1 MAKIKKIKLGTT
13 TYDLCDADAVHTVK
27 QDGVTGATVNRFGT
41 CTTGAGTAAKT
52 VSITT
57 GTFGLETGAKVTVKF
72 SNKNTAST
80 PTLNVNSTG
89 AKNIYHNGAQITSG
103 NNKGMLNGTV
113 EFVYDGTQ
121 WQLIG
126 NYVDTNSSHAII
138 SGLKKDG
145 ETNIQGSSSSG
156 NITLGDS
163 GVSAGYYGPES
174 TDNPASEGSIVVP
187 EIAVN
192 SKGVVVDATNRT
204 LTLPSVTITN
214 KPSTDGTDTVYAVTN
229 LVEKGT
235 NGHEI
240 EATYTGLPTK
250 AYVDKIA
257 TGHVKYLGTVSALS
271 GLSTT
276 AGQGDFY
283 RVSTA
288 FTFGSET
295 AHLGDIILA
304 VKDNPGQNTTDW
316 DLIHAEVNTNTWT
329 ANTKANAGYVAAGTG
344 QAYKVWHTDADGN
357 PAWRT
362 LGEANLAWGGKNFA
376 GGWGPIDAAMI
387 PQFAA
392 NRFAFLPA
400 SAITSEYSTD
410 GGSTWT
416 ATTASNARENIFATT
431 GGFYIGNNSATGI
444 DKSKYKCRI
453 TITTTGAVYS
463 TLNKFA
469 IRVSTNGSTGS
480 HVKLESRTKANQ
492 DAGNNTWVT
501 NVERAELSG
510 WSGWNVINV
519 SGITTH
525 GNTSAQYSQL
535 RFTFGVDSH
544 PSTSQYNGLQILSIM
559 AFGGEGWTTPSTM
572 ASNGHLYSYDATKK
586 ATFPGD
592 VTVTSGKKF
601 IGNLQGTAS
610 AASTVTQNV
619 VAACAEHNLLL
630 STSNSTSTETGNI
643 NKANNLSFYPSASG
657 TSSKG
662 VLVVGS
668 HFDTSANHGDVDSGE
683 LHVYGNIYAGAG
695 TDGFGVYPEQDNY
708 SELGGEWERYWC
720 KTHSSQV
727 YANEFYYKDDMMSDD
742 SEAMPLSSKFALSGH
757 THTTSLASNTGT
769 SSITLSHGGKYKL
782 TAGGTSVIF
791 TMPGSGNTDTKVNT
805 TLGTTTKAY
814 ILGTSTTPTSTAQ
827 AVTTVA
833 DTGVYLDTTAGQLTA
848 TTFKGALKGNAD
860 TATNVAWTGVTS
872 KPSYYD
878 AKAITSISRSGTT
891 FTATYLDGTT
901 TTFTQQDNNS
911 DTKVTQAAAITTNGS
926 YPLLLGYDTGTTA
939 VTNTVNKTSTLK
951 YNPSTQ
957 ILSAPTF
964 SGTLNGTASRADAVV
979 VTGTSCT
986 SQDELYDV
994 VLAPVMDTETYVTPK
1009 KDSNI
1014 KFNASASDFYD
1025 PATNKYF
1032 TGGSTLLIGAKSHID
1047 CWDNDGGYFD
1057 NSYAGTGHLEVT
1069 GNLIVGGGSDE
1080 YGIFP
1085 AQSNFSTIGSPEHY
1099 WYNIYAANIYQGGT
1113 RVLTSHQTIKQD
1125 GITGATVN
1133 RFGTCSTAAATAAKT
1148 VSITSGTYSLAA
1160 GLRVTVKFTY
1170 ANTASTPTLNV
1181 NSKGA
1186 KNIFHKGAQ
1195 ITSGAN
1201 KALLAGV
1208 CDFVYDGTQWH
1219 LVGNYIDTNTDA
1231 EDGKLKIGSTY
1242 YTAQTTTSTTHTG
1255 TANYITFII

>member
-41 CTTGAGTAAKT
+41 CTTGAGTAAKA

-126 NYVDTNSSHAII
+126 NYVDTNSSHAVN

-145 ETNIQGSSSSG
+145 ATSIQGSSSTG
-156 NITLGDS
+156 TITLGDS
-163 GVSAGYYGPES
+163 GVGAGYYGPES
-174 TDNPASEGSIVVP
+174 TDNPASDGSIVVP

-204 LTLPSVTITN
+204 LTLPSVIITN

-416 ATTASNARENIFATT
+416 TITAGDARENIFAAT
-431 GGFYIGNNSATGI
+431 GSFYIGNNSATGI

-619 VAACAEHNLLL
+619 VDDSTEYNLLL
-630 STSNSTSTETGNI
+630 STSTATSTETGNV
-643 NKANNLSFYPSASG
+643 NKANNLSFNPSRG
-657 TSSKG
+657 E
-662 VLVVGS
+662 LVVGS
-668 HFDTSANHGDVDSGE
+668 HFFDTSTDYGDVGSGN

-695 TDGFGVYPEQDNY
+695 TDDFGIYPEADNY
-708 SELGGEWERYWC
+708 SELGGECGYYWW
-720 KTHSSQV
+720 KTHSTNI
-727 YANEFYYKDDMMSDD
+727 YANEFYYKEDMVNSDD
-742 SEAMPLSSKFALSGH
+742 TGTSLRDYFAEKGH

-814 ILGTSTTPTSTAQ
+814 ILGTATTPTSTAQ

-860 TATNVAWTGVTS
+860 TATTATNVAWTGVTS

-901 TTFTQQDNNS
+901 TTFTQQDNN
-911 DTKVTQAAAITTNGS
+911 TTVTQYITDSGYSSYYRLLFDYNANDTSQTTYARKSTN
-926 YPLLLGYDTGTTA
+926 
-939 VTNTVNKTSTLK
+939 LK
-951 YNPSTQ
+951 YQPN
-957 ILSAPTF
+957 
-964 SGTLNGTASRADAVV
+964 SGTLKIGQDFDEYDYEATA
-979 VTGTSCT
+979 
-986 SQDELYDV
+986 
-994 VLAPVMDTETYVTPK
+994 
-1009 KDSNI
+1009 
-1014 KFNASASDFYD
+1014 
-1025 PATNKYF
+1025 
-1032 TGGSTLLIGAKSHID
+1032 GS
-1047 CWDNDGGYFD
+1047 
-1057 NSYAGTGHLEVT
+1057 GHLYVA
-1069 GNLIVGGGSDE
+1069 GDIIAGGGSDN
-1080 YGIFP
+1080 YGIVP
-1085 AQSNFSTIGSPEHY
+1085 AQDNYSHLGTDELHWYQIYGSY
-1099 WYNIYAANIYQGGT
+1099 VYCTDIYASSGIYQ
-1113 RVLTSHQTIKQD
+1113 D
-1125 GITGATVN
+1125 GSNINTLYG
-1133 RFGTCSTAAATAAKT
+1133 SKT
-1148 VSITSGTYSLAA
+1148 YEG
-1160 GLRVTVKFTY
+1160 
-1170 ANTASTPTLNV
+1170 
-1181 NSKGA
+1181 
-1186 KNIFHKGAQ
+1186 
-1195 ITSGAN
+1195 
-1201 KALLAGV
+1201 KA
-1208 CDFVYDGTQWH
+1208 
-1219 LVGNYIDTNTDA
+1219 
-1231 EDGKLKIGSTY
+1231 KIGSTAY
-1242 YTAQTTTSTTHTG
+1242 SFATATSGTG
-1255 TANYITFII
+1255 SANTITFII